1 MTEHYCEW
9 QTLHN
14 KFSSKLGLHF
24 DKNLSKAKRERGGG
38 GTRERDKEQ
47 KGYTTVIVL
56 SIHINENGFEI
67 TVSKNKTSAFN
78 SRPATNHFTSI
89 LWLLADYA
97 TVF

>member
-1 MTEHYCEW
+1 M
-9 QTLHN
+9 HN

-24 DKNLSKAKRERGGG
+24 DKNLSKAK
-38 GTRERDKEQ
+38 RERDKEQ

-78 SRPATNHFTSI
+78 SRPATNHFTSR